1 MCLRVV
7 FDKIRL
13 LFVCRGLTSDDVAE
27 LRAMRHELCNH
38 LCAISGLAQL
48 NESARI
54 SAYVSD
60 LLGAL
65 ALDSR
70 YTGTGNAAVDAVL
83 TAETKKARER
93 NVLLTVRTMPL
104 PDTNLQDC
112 DLTRLIST
120 LLDTGIRHTERLLGH
135 KREVTFTLSTEN
147 GYLLLS
153 CTYPCDRETG
163 NRLMVRRL
171 RRTAVKYGGIC
182 HFSLKRR
189 TVRAEIYLPMRFP
202 SPFSPVSAQG

>member
-120 LLDTGIRHTERLLGH
+120 LLDTGIRHTEGLLGH
-135 KREVTFTLSTEN
+135 KREVGFTLSTEN

-153 CTYPCDRETG
+153 CTYPQHRSYRKHKSTIPRQERIFPQQNNNHGSQCTKHVIILPKQICKQINTQHSHCT
-163 NRLMVRRL
+163 NR
-171 RRTAVKYGGIC
+171 
-182 HFSLKRR
+182 
-189 TVRAEIYLPMRFP
+189 
-202 SPFSPVSAQG
+202 

>member
-93 NVLLTVRTMPL
+93 NVFLSIRAMPL

-120 LLDTGIRHTERLLGH
+120 LLDTGIRHTEGLLGH
-135 KREVTFTLSTEN
+135 KREVGFTLSTEN

-153 CTYPCDRETG
+153 CTYPCDRESG

-171 RRTAVKYGGIC
+171 RRTAAKYGGIC

-189 TVRAEIYLPMRFP
+189 TVRVEIYLPMRFP

>member
-65 ALDSR
+65 RWIRAIP
-70 YTGTGNAAVDAVL
+70 
-83 TAETKKARER
+83 ARAMR
-93 NVLLTVRTMPL
+93 PW
-104 PDTNLQDC
+104 
-112 DLTRLIST
+112 TR
-120 LLDTGIRHTERLLGH
+120 
-135 KREVTFTLSTEN
+135 
-147 GYLLLS
+147 
-153 CTYPCDRETG
+153 C
-163 NRLMVRRL
+163 
-171 RRTAVKYGGIC
+171 
-182 HFSLKRR
+182 
-189 TVRAEIYLPMRFP
+189 
-202 SPFSPVSAQG
+202 